1 MNRLVL
7 ATGAAGG
14 GATKA
19 DESARHVRTL
29 IVLERAITS
38 PRLRVKIAGK
48 VDLTRLTILGWFGL
62 SVTVASNSLSRVD
75 VLGKPRETKTKTGIY
90 TNAATVTR
98 QDHPRSSKGMWSIK
112 LFAPSGTSSS
122 SPSNSGVNT
131 S

>member
-29 IVLERAITS
+29 IALERAITS

-48 VDLTRLTILGWFGL
+48 VDLTRLAILLWVR
-62 SVTVASNSLSRVD
+62 VT
-75 VLGKPRETKTKTGIY
+75 ET
-90 TNAATVTR
+90 N
-98 QDHPRSSKGMWSIK
+98 RSELVS
-112 LFAPSGTSSS
+112 
-122 SPSNSGVNT
+122 
-131 S
+131 